1 MSGYV
6 LRRLWLLIPTLF
18 GMSLLVF
25 FMLRLLPGDIVDVM
39 SGGDIPAS
47 AGSADRLRHAF
58 GLDQPLPIQYLT
70 WVGGMLHGDLGT
82 SFRSGE
88 PISNILARALPITLE
103 LTVLAVIVAT
113 VCAIPLGVI
122 SAVIRES
129 GFDYGARLGGLVGL
143 SMPNFWLATL
153 MLLVTSLVFHW
164 TPPVNYISPL
174 QDPAGNLSQM
184 SLPALAIALQLMA
197 ILMRMTRT
205 MMLEVLHQDYV
216 RTARAKGALERAVV
230 FRHALRNAL
239 IPVVSVIGFQIG
251 ALMGGAAIV
260 EVIFGLNGVGNTLV
274 QAIFN
279 RDYPVVQTTTLIVA
293 AIFVFANL
301 GVDLLYGY
309 LDPRLKQA

>member
-1 MSGYV
+1 VSPYV

-47 AGSADRLRHAF
+47 AGNADRLRQAF
-58 GLDQPLPIQYLT
+58 GLDKPLPIQYLT

-88 PISNILARALPITLE
+88 PISTILARALPITLE

-122 SAVIRES
+122 SAVVRES

-174 QDPAGNLSQM
+174 QDPLGNLGQM
-184 SLPALAIALQLMA
+184 SLPALALALQLVA

-205 MMLEVLHQDYV
+205 MMLEVLQQDYV

-239 IPVVSVIGFQIG
+239 IPVVSVIGFQVG

-260 EVIFGLNGVGNTLV
+260 EVIFGLNGVGNTLI

>member
-1 MSGYV
+1 MSAYI
-6 LRRLWLLIPTLF
+6 LRRLWLLVPTLI

-39 SGGDIPAS
+39 TGGDIPAG
-47 AGSADRLRHAF
+47 AGSKERLREAF
-58 GLDQPLPIQYLT
+58 GLDKPLPVQYVT
-70 WVGGMLHGDLGT
+70 WVLNMFRGDMGT

-88 PISNILARALPITLE
+88 PVGSILLRTLPITLE
-103 LTVLAVIVAT
+103 LTLLATIVAT
-113 VCAIPLGVI
+113 AIALPLGVV
-122 SAVIRES
+122 SAVSRES
-129 GFDYGARLGGLVGL
+129 NFDYAARFSGLVGL

-153 MLLVTSLVFHW
+153 MLLFTSVVLHW
-164 TPPVNYISPL
+164 IPPVNWIPPTQHL
-174 QDPAGNLSQM
+174 GDNLRQM
-184 SLPALAIALQLMA
+184 ALPAAAIALQLMA

-205 MMLEVLHQDYV
+205 MMLEVLQQDYV
-216 RTARAKGALERAVV
+216 RTARAKGAVERLVV

-251 ALMGGAAIV
+251 ALMGGSAIV

-279 RDYPVVQTTTLIVA
+279 RDYPVVQATTLFIATV
-293 AIFVFANL
+293 FVLANL

-309 LDPRLKQA
+309 LDPRLKHA

>member
-1 MSGYV
+1 MSAYV
-6 LRRLWLLIPTLF
+6 LRRVWLLVPTLI

-39 SGGDIPAS
+39 TGGDIPAGT
-47 AGSADRLRHAF
+47 GSKERLREAF
-58 GLDQPLPIQYLT
+58 GLDKPLPLQYVT
-70 WVGGMLHGDLGT
+70 WVANMFRGDLGT

-88 PISNILARALPITLE
+88 PVGSILLRTLPITLE
-103 LTVLAVIVAT
+103 LTLLAVIVAT
-113 VCAIPLGVI
+113 VTALPLGVV
-122 SAVIRES
+122 SAVSRES
-129 GFDYGARLGGLVGL
+129 SFDYAARFSGLVGL

-153 MLLVTSLVFHW
+153 MLLFTSVVLHW
-164 TPPVNYISPL
+164 IPPVNWIPPT
-174 QDPAGNLSQM
+174 QNLAENLRQM
-184 SLPALAIALQLMA
+184 ALPAAAIALQLIA

-205 MMLEVLHQDYV
+205 MMLEVLQQDYV
-216 RTARAKGALERAVV
+216 RTARAKGALERLVV

-251 ALMGGAAIV
+251 ALMGGSAIV

-279 RDYPVVQTTTLIVA
+279 RDYPVVQATTLFVA
-293 AIFVFANL
+293 TVFVLANL

-309 LDPRLKQA
+309 LDPRLKHA